1 MTSGG
6 LCCNL
11 SIKNKFLKRKNGS
24 ITSSEKPYSY
34 EDLQTTSFAYA
45 NSAANGISKA
55 SGVSNVCYTV
65 WFNLISYRF
74 NICREKALAA
84 TGNRGVQLAS
94 DWLLAH
100 VNDPFLDECAPREY
114 ILYVCPT
121 GQFLQQLER
130 FWEQSRETCGWNGA
144 HNFTPHI
151 TLVSF
156 FKAPDECA
164 PQLSKAL
171 KELMNLPGARLD
183 RPIALELYT
192 SPNFMGFFVAE
203 DDANYLKRLALQY
216 VKEVSQS
223 SKQIT
228 FHLLSVAVP
237 HCYHSY

>member
-1 MTSGG
+1 MAA
-6 LCCNL
+6 LPP
-11 SIKNKFLKRKNGS
+11 RKHP
-24 ITSSEKPYSY
+24 TPTK
-34 EDLQTTSFAYA
+34 
-45 NSAANGISKA
+45 ISKQHLTPLQILLQMGFPKHRA
-55 SGVSNVCYTV
+55 
-65 WFNLISYRF
+65 
-74 NICREKALAA
+74 EKALAA

-114 ILYVCPT
+114 ILYACPT
-121 GQFLQQLER
+121 GPFLQQLEN
-130 FWEQSRETCGWNGA
+130 FWAQSRETCGWNGA

-171 KELMNLPGARLD
+171 KELMNLPGARID
-183 RPIALELYT
+183 RPIGLELYT

-216 VKEVSQS
+216 VKEVSHS
-223 SKQIT
+223 SE
-228 FHLLSVAVP
+228 HLCWLLPPYLNPFVLLDLLETNLL
-237 HCYHSY
+237 